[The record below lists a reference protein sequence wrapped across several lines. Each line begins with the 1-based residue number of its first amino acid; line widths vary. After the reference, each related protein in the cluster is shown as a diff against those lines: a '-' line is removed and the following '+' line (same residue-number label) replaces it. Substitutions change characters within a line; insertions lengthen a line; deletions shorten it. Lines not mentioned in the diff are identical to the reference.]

1 MQKDYTYLRQ
11 QYPAVISS
19 EQLSKICHISKRKA
33 KWLLENGVIPCVDTG
48 KKTWRFQISI
58 DAVIDYLEN
67 RDANNLT
74 VTATPGIF
82 SSKPHKKTA
91 APVDLKALREY
102 MQRLWS
108 NEPDVLTV
116 EEASRISGFS
126 KNTIYHWIHK
136 ERLMSI
142 RYMGKHIIPKDEL
155 IKAMFEVR

>member
-1 MQKDYTYLRQ
+1 MQKDYTYLRL

-19 EQLSKICHISKRKA
+19 EQLTKICHISKRKA

-58 DAVIDYLEN
+58 DVVVDYLEK
-67 RDANNLT
+67 RDSNSLT
-74 VTATPGIF
+74 VTAPPGIF
-82 SSKPHKKTA
+82 SSKPHQKPA
-91 APVDLKALREY
+91 APVDLAALRAY
-102 MQRLWS
+102 TQRLWR

-126 KNTIYHWIHK
+126 KDTIYHWIQR

-142 RYMGKHIIPKDEL
+142 RYMGRHIIPKNEL
-155 IKAMFEVR
+155 IKAMFWVR